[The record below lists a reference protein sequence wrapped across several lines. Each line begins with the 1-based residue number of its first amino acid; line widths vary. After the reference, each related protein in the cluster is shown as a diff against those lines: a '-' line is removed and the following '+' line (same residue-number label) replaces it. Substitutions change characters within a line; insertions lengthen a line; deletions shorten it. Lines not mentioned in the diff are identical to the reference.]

1 MLDAVIDVMSQNSSG
16 PLTTIRIVI
25 FQKAM
30 LKDFHSSLEQREAT
44 YPNPKDKGRGTWGGI
59 GIGKVQGMFTDG
71 NTEKPKK
78 EKDCTTEGQ
87 KADATCFHICGVT
100 QADVDTA
107 KKLLFQEPETTTIED
122 EAIGKLCDADHQKI
136 DDMEKT
142 MGISIK
148 IENSK
153 VKLTIEGLS
162 NDVLKATSEINMMLS
177 RKREGIPEQWEY
189 MPAEATCQAFAV
201 QAKTSEYD
209 EILKHFQA
217 SCSGFVTKIER
228 IQNPGLWKSLEIKKR
243 EMELR
248 NGHQNNERRLF
259 HGTCDGAVPN
269 INDRGFN
276 RSYAGKNGEI
286 F

>member
-1 MLDAVIDVMSQNSSG
+1 MV
-16 PLTTIRIVI
+16 
-25 FQKAM
+25 
-30 LKDFHSSLEQREAT
+30 LKCGFS
-44 YPNPKDKGRGTWGGI
+44 
-59 GIGKVQGMFTDG
+59 GMFTDG

-78 EKDCTTEGQ
+78 ENYCTTEGQ

-100 QADVDTA
+100 QADVDLA

-153 VKLTIEGLS
+153 VKLTIGGLS

-177 RKREGIPEQWEY
+177 RKREGIPEQWER

-217 SCSGFVTKIER
+217 SCSGFVTKVTFVIYH
-228 IQNPGLWKSLEIKKR
+228 SD
-243 EMELR
+243 
-248 NGHQNNERRLF
+248 H
-259 HGTCDGAVPN
+259 
-269 INDRGFN
+269 
-276 RSYAGKNGEI
+276 
-286 F
+286 

>member
-1 MLDAVIDVMSQNSSG
+1 MV
-16 PLTTIRIVI
+16 
-25 FQKAM
+25 
-30 LKDFHSSLEQREAT
+30 LKFGFS
-44 YPNPKDKGRGTWGGI
+44 
-59 GIGKVQGMFTDG
+59 GMFTDG

-78 EKDCTTEGQ
+78 ENYCTTEGQ

-100 QADVDTA
+100 QADVDLA

-153 VKLTIEGLS
+153 VKLTIGGLS

-177 RKREGIPEQWEY
+177 RKREGIPEQWER

-217 SCSGFVTKIER
+217 SCSGFVTKVTFVIYH
-228 IQNPGLWKSLEIKKR
+228 SD
-243 EMELR
+243 
-248 NGHQNNERRLF
+248 H
-259 HGTCDGAVPN
+259 
-269 INDRGFN
+269 
-276 RSYAGKNGEI
+276 
-286 F
+286 